1 MGTLMTE
8 NQVRGLGPALDRF
21 LQPFLFC
28 CAYTQT
34 FDHLRTYCRGLLS
47 DLPRKSAEPIALAS
61 GTPVRTLQEFLRDH
75 SWDHLQAT
83 DQAQKHAAGLL
94 PKLPDDGLGTVGI
107 VDETGQPKKGVKT
120 PGVQRQWCGRLGK
133 VENCIVTVH
142 LGVSRG
148 RFTALL
154 GGDLFL
160 PKAWSDDRQRCRE
173 AGIPDEVVHRPKW
186 EIALEQI
193 DRATINGVQ
202 LDWVTFDEGYG
213 NTPAFMDELD
223 DRRQRFIGEA
233 PRTLACRA
241 VNGEEAPGASEASL
255 PAELLMVQALH
266 GQGVAVRVP
275 RESTADEVWQAV
287 EMTVWLRKGK
297 GWSARPYRLVAM
309 YNTRTEESK
318 FFVSN
323 APAEV
328 ALDVLVRVAFR
339 RAPVEHAFAISKG
352 ELGFGHYEGRSYL
365 GLLRHITACCLMGL
379 FVAERAAGA
388 QKKNAEVTVEQVCW
402 GLRVV
407 CRLWQQLRR
416 GLGALAGAS
425 ATILYHQRRNAE
437 ARVSHKKRFVLPKFW
452 IVPRSR
458 MSFSPPAL
466 AS

>member
-297 GWSARPYRLVAM
+297 GWSARPYRLIVA
-309 YNTRTEESK
+309 YNARTEEVK
-318 FFVSN
+318 YFVSN

-388 QKKNAEVTVEQVCW
+388 QKKNAEVTVGRCAGGCVWCVGCGSNCVADWARSQV
-402 GLRVV
+402 RP
-407 CRLWQQLRR
+407 RR
-416 GLGALAGAS
+416 SCTTRGGMRRREYP
-425 ATILYHQRRNAE
+425 TRNA
-437 ARVSHKKRFVLPKFW
+437 S
-452 IVPRSR
+452 SCQSSG
-458 MSFSPPAL
+458 SFQGRE
-466 AS
+466 

>member
-1 MGTLMTE
+1 MTE
-8 NQVRGLGPALDRF
+8 QEIRDLGPELDRY
-21 LQPFLFC
+21 LAPYLYC
-28 CAYTQT
+28 CGYTQT
-34 FDHLRTYCRGLLS
+34 FGHLNTYCLGLLS
-47 DLPRKSAEPIALAS
+47 DLPRKIADAIAPDA
-61 GTPVRTLQEFLRDH
+61 GTPVRTMQEFLRDH
-75 SWDHLQAT
+75 LWDRFKMS
-83 DQAQKHAAGLL
+83 DNAQKHAAALL
-94 PKLPDDGLGTVGI
+94 PTLPDDGLGTIGI
-107 VDETGQPKKGVKT
+107 IDETGQPKKGDKT

-133 VENCIVTVH
+133 VDNCVVTVH
-142 LGVSRG
+142 LGVARG

-160 PKAWSDDRQRCRE
+160 PQAWSDDRTRCRA

-297 GWSARPYRLVAM
+297 GWSARPYRLPGLYKTQNQGA
-309 YNTRTEESK
+309 EI
-318 FFVSN
+318 FV
-323 APAEV
+323 
-328 ALDVLVRVAFR
+328 
-339 RAPVEHAFAISKG
+339 
-352 ELGFGHYEGRSYL
+352 
-365 GLLRHITACCLMGL
+365 RH
-379 FVAERAAGA
+379 
-388 QKKNAEVTVEQVCW
+388 
-402 GLRVV
+402 
-407 CRLWQQLRR
+407 
-416 GLGALAGAS
+416 
-425 ATILYHQRRNAE
+425 
-437 ARVSHKKRFVLPKFW
+437 
-452 IVPRSR
+452 
-458 MSFSPPAL
+458 PPAGG
-466 AS
+466 AFGV

>member
-28 CAYTQT
+28 CAFTQT
-34 FDHLRTYCRGLLS
+34 FGHLRTFCRGLLS
-47 DLPRKSAEPIALAS
+47 DLPRKNAEAIALAS
-61 GTPVRTLQEFLRDH
+61 GTPVRTMQEFLRDH

-83 DQAQKHAAGLL
+83 NQAQKHAAGLL
-94 PKLPDDGLGTVGI
+94 PALPDDGLGTIGI
-107 VDETGQPKKGVKT
+107 VDETGQPKKGAKT

-133 VENCIVTVH
+133 VDNCIVTVH

-160 PKAWSDDRQRCRE
+160 PEDWSKDRERCRE
-173 AGIPDEVVHRPKW
+173 AGIPDEVIHRSKW
-186 EIALEQI
+186 KIALEQI
-193 DRATINGVQ
+193 DRAKKNGVQ

-223 DRRQRFIGEA
+223 DGRQRFIGEA

-241 VNGEEAPGASEASL
+241 VNGEEAPGKSEASI
-255 PAELLMVQALH
+255 PAELLMVQALR
-266 GQGVAVRVP
+266 GQGVAVRVA

-297 GWSARPYRLVAM
+297 GWSARPYRLVAV
-309 YNTRTEESK
+309 YNARTQESK

-339 RAPVEHAFAISKG
+339 RAPVEHAFAVSKG
-352 ELGFGHYEGRSYL
+352 ELGFGHYEGRNYF
-365 GLLRHITACCLMGL
+365 GLLRHITLCCLVGL

-388 QKKNAEVTVEQVCW
+388 QKKNAEVTVEQVCFA
-402 GLRVV
+402 LRAVNW
-407 CRLWQQLRR
+407 LWMRLRR
-416 GLGALAGAS
+416 GLGVIAAA
-425 ATILYHQRRNAE
+425 AETIAYHQRRNAV
-437 ARVSHKKRFVLPKFW
+437 ARESHKKRFVLPKFW
-452 IVPRSR
+452 IVSRSR
-458 MSFSPPAL
+458 MIFSPSTL